1 MLGSTIRKTFSK
13 LYFQVLIG
21 IVAGVLV
28 GHFYPDFGAQ
38 MKPLGDL
45 FIKLIRMLLAPIIFA
60 SVVVGI
66 ARMNDL
72 HQAGRVGLKAVVYFE
87 VASTIALAIGL
98 VIVNLIRPGSGM
110 NIDPAQIDGSSIA
123 TYTHAAQQ
131 HGMLDFFMSIVPNS
145 IVGAFAN
152 GDMLAIIFFSL
163 LLAISLAKL
172 GPRAAPFVDILD
184 MFLQSMFGVV
194 RIVMYVA
201 PIGAFGGVAFT
212 IAKYGIGTLASYGQ
226 LMLCLYLT
234 SVIFVVV
241 VLGFV
246 MRMCGLSL
254 WKYLRYIREEIFI
267 TLGTASTE
275 AVLPQMLVKMEKMG
289 CARPVVGMVLPTGYT
304 FNADGTAIYLTMAA
318 IFIAQ
323 AMNIHLTI
331 WDQLLLLGVTLLTS
345 KGSAGVAGAGFVAL
359 AGTLATMHKIP
370 VSGLVLLLGVD
381 RFLNEARAVTNLI
394 GNGIATI
401 VVARWEGALD
411 MNLARAMLERRDT
424 GFNTLE
430 NLEPRSTPAAPATPA
445 KPADSREDS
454 TVHSKAH

>member
-1 MLGSTIRKTFSK
+1 MRVSRIGKTLSQ
-13 LYFQVLIG
+13 LYVQVLIG
-21 IVAGVLV
+21 IIAGILV
-28 GHFYPDFGAQ
+28 GHFYPDIGSQ
-38 MKPLGDL
+38 LKPLGDL

-72 HQAGRVGLKAVVYFE
+72 HEAGRVGVKAVIYFE
-87 VASTIALAIGL
+87 IASTIALAVGL
-98 VIVNLIRPGSGM
+98 VIVNVIKPGSGM
-110 NIDPAQIDGSSIA
+110 NIDPAHIDSSGIS

-152 GDMLAIIFFSL
+152 GDILPIIFFSV
-163 LLAISLAKL
+163 LLAVSFAKL
-172 GPRAAPFVDILD
+172 GPRTAPFVDMLD
-184 MFLQSMFGVV
+184 MLLQGMFGVV

-212 IAKYGIGTLASYGQ
+212 IAKYGIGTLASFGQ

-234 SVIFVVV
+234 SIFFVVV
-241 VLGFV
+241 VLGLV

-254 WKYLRYIREEIFI
+254 WKYLRYIKDEIFI

-275 AVLPQMLVKMEKMG
+275 AVLPQMLIKMEKLG
-289 CARPVVGMVLPTGYT
+289 CSRPVVGMVLPTGYT
-304 FNADGTAIYLTMAA
+304 FNADGTAIYLTMASM
-318 IFIAQ
+318 FVAQ
-323 AMNIHLTI
+323 ALNIHLTI
-331 WDQLLLLGVTLLTS
+331 WDQLLLLGVMLLTS

-359 AGTLATMHKIP
+359 AATLASMHKIP

-394 GNGIATI
+394 GNGVATI

-411 MNLARAMLERRDT
+411 MNKARAMLNRNADT
-424 GFNTLE
+424 SLDA
-430 NLEPRSTPAAPATPA
+430 LQAIDDAQADRTPANDAMIAPHT
-445 KPADSREDS
+445 
-454 TVHSKAH
+454 H

>member
-1 MLGSTIRKTFSK
+1 MRVSRIGKTLSQ
-13 LYFQVLIG
+13 LYVQVLIG
-21 IVAGVLV
+21 IIAGILV
-28 GHFYPDFGAQ
+28 GHFYPDIGSQ
-38 MKPLGDL
+38 LKPLGDL

-72 HQAGRVGLKAVVYFE
+72 HEAGRVGVKAVIYFE
-87 VASTIALAIGL
+87 IASTIALAVGL
-98 VIVNLIRPGSGM
+98 VIVNVIKPGSGM
-110 NIDPAQIDGSSIA
+110 NIDPAHIDSSGIS

-152 GDMLAIIFFSL
+152 GDILPIIFFSV
-163 LLAISLAKL
+163 LLAVSFAKL
-172 GPRAAPFVDILD
+172 GPRTAPFVDMLD
-184 MFLQSMFGVV
+184 MLLQGMFGVV

-212 IAKYGIGTLASYGQ
+212 IAKYGIGTLASFGQ

-234 SVIFVVV
+234 SIFFVVV
-241 VLGFV
+241 VLGLV

-254 WKYLRYIREEIFI
+254 WKYLRYIKDEIFI

-275 AVLPQMLVKMEKMG
+275 AVLPQMLIKMEKLG
-289 CARPVVGMVLPTGYT
+289 CSRPVVGMVLPTGYT
-304 FNADGTAIYLTMAA
+304 FNADGTAIYLTMASM
-318 IFIAQ
+318 FVAQ
-323 AMNIHLTI
+323 ALNIRLTI
-331 WDQLLLLGVTLLTS
+331 WDQLLLLGVMLLTS

-359 AGTLATMHKIP
+359 AATLASMHKIP

-394 GNGIATI
+394 GNGVATI

-411 MNLARAMLERRDT
+411 MNKARAMLNRNADT
-424 GFNTLE
+424 SLDA
-430 NLEPRSTPAAPATPA
+430 LQAIDDAQADRTPANDAMIAPHT
-445 KPADSREDS
+445 
-454 TVHSKAH
+454 H